1 MHPYRYLLLM
11 KSTRIYFT
19 GFLII
24 SLVIFGCKPK
34 KNCNTPPSIN
44 VAKISFNE
52 DSSKV
57 ILVYSASDLE
67 DQIEVKGK
75 LTIGNDV
82 TKEIYKTGKNLN
94 ETEYFDISSINKTT
108 IIKLELGVSEK
119 DFEERPETDDC
130 VYEGFPPTKIT
141 SSLITKKD
149 FLIFQY
155 NTREF
160 SFLIFLLFLFV
171 LFIFPALKL
180 DANRISFVRSLKLA
194 FLLFP
199 TTLGLILGIL
209 QLNSL
214 VDGESNHWHYILIT
228 FILLVSIISTYLIN
242 RFIIPKVKI

>member
-1 MHPYRYLLLM
+1 MQPYSYLLLM
-11 KSTRIYFT
+11 KSTIIYFT
-19 GFLII
+19 GFLFI
-24 SLVIFGCKPK
+24 SLVIYGCKPK
-34 KNCNTPPSIN
+34 TNCNTPPSITDYSL
-44 VAKISFNE
+44 SFNE

-57 ILVYSASDLE
+57 ILVYYASDPE

-94 ETEYFDISSINKTT
+94 ETEYFDISSINKTS

-130 VYEGFPPTKIT
+130 VYESFPPKKIT

-149 FLIFQY
+149 FLIYQY

-171 LFIFPALKL
+171 LFIIPALKL
-180 DANRISFVRSLKLA
+180 EANQISFVRSLKLA

-199 TTLGLILGIL
+199 TTLGLILAIL
-209 QLNSL
+209 QLNLL
-214 VDGESNHWHYILIT
+214 VDGESNHWHYLLIA
-228 FILLVSIISTYLIN
+228 FILVVSIISTYLIN
-242 RFIIPKVKI
+242 KFIIPKVKI